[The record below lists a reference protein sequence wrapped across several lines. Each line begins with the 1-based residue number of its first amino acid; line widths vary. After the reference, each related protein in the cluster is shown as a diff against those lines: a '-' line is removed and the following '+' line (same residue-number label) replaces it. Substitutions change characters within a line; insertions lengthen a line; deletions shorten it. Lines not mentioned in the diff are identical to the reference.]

1 MDAAG
6 PVLVS
11 VGYAGRDLPELVG
24 LLRDCA
30 VSVLVD
36 VRRNPVSRK
45 PGLSR
50 TRLSQGLAHA
60 GIGYRHARALG
71 NPRDNRAAFATGDP
85 RHGLEVYGRLLDEPP
100 AAQELAALARL
111 LASER
116 VAVLCVE
123 RSADRCHRQAV
134 VARVAASTDVPVLRL
149 E

>member
-1 MDAAG
+1 M
-6 PVLVS
+6 LVS

-24 LLRDCA
+24 LLRESA
-30 VSVLVD
+30 VTVLVD
-36 VRRNPVSRK
+36 VRLRPASRK

-50 TRLSQGLAHA
+50 TRLSQALADA

-71 NPRDNRAAFATGDP
+71 NPRDNRAAFAAADP
-85 RHGLEVYGRLLDEPP
+85 RHGLEVFGRVLGEPP
-100 AAQELAALARL
+100 AAHELAALERL

-123 RSADRCHRQAV
+123 RSSERCHRQAV
-134 VARVAASTDVPVLRL
+134 VARLVAATGVPVLRL